1 MQKKSTTELLKE
13 LKNFTSFEE
22 YKNENKDNLINT
34 SLSKYLS
41 DLLKEKNLT
50 RAEVIRKGELG
61 ESYSY
66 QIFSGTKN
74 SPQRD
79 KMICL
84 SIGMDLSVDETNSL
98 LKLAGL
104 LPLYPRNKRDSIII
118 MNMNAHKG
126 VIEINEALFDE
137 KEKTLN

>member
-34 SLSKYLS
+34 SLSEYLS